1 MIENEIADEITSLGK
16 TNKEWKKE
24 DEREEIYIT
33 PENIQEIIDELSIVF
48 HDQSGSA
55 KDRCKPCKQ
64 IKFKT
69 SMLRSD
75 LCDFRDAYIVVKGDI
90 TLKKVADRE
99 FIDVRSRFLAFKNNA
114 HLPIAYQRP
123 IMY

>member
-16 TNKEWKKE
+16 TNNEWKKE

-55 KDRCKPCKQ
+55 KGRCKPCKQ

-99 FIDVRSRFLAFKNNA
+99 FIDVRSRFLAFKNNV
-114 HLPIAYQRP
+114 HLPIAYQRS

>member
-1 MIENEIADEITSLGK
+1 MIENEIADEVTSLGK

-55 KDRCKPCKQ
+55 KGRCKPCKQ

-99 FIDVRSRFLAFKNNA
+99 FIDVRSRFLAFKNNV
-114 HLPIAYQRP
+114 HLPIAYQRS